1 MFADVLSSMKLGWIS
16 IACWIIVY
24 SPQIIE
30 NHQLQSGEGL
40 SLLFIY
46 IWLLGDLCNVIGALI
61 ARLLPTV
68 IILGVYYMLCDS
80 ALLIQVYY
88 YRWKRETG
96 RISPTRVLDSIPT
109 EQTCLVEEGVSARER
124 QPSAVLRVFL
134 QYTAAVI
141 FVVFTGVAAYF
152 ISKRIHG
159 GGSLL
164 TGSLD
169 TSLEMEI
176 QMLGWTSAICYI
188 VARVP
193 QILKN
198 LKTRCEGLA
207 PGLFFFGILGNITYA
222 LSICVASMDR
232 EYLIRNASWLAG
244 STITIL
250 FDIVVLCQ
258 FFYYCCYVSRQR
270 GEDERRWH

>member
-1 MFADVLSSMKLGWIS
+1 MLLDHDVASNVLGWVS

-30 NHQLQSGEGL
+30 NYQLQSGEGL
-40 SLLFIY
+40 SLMFIY
-46 IWLLGDLCNVIGALI
+46 IWLLGDLCNVIGALV

-68 IILGVYYMLCDS
+68 IILGVYYTLCDS
-80 ALLIQVYY
+80 ALLTQVYY
-88 YRWKRETG
+88 YRWKGEAG
-96 RISPTRVLDSIPT
+96 RISPTRILDGTPT
-109 EQTCLVEEGVSARER
+109 EQTCLLEEGEIAREQ

-141 FVVFTGVAAYF
+141 FVVFTGAATYF
-152 ISKRIHG
+152 ISERVHG
-159 GGSLL
+159 GGSLS
-164 TGSLD
+164 TGLLD

-176 QMLGWTSAICYI
+176 QILGWTSAICYI

-193 QILKN
+193 QIFKN

-207 PGLFFFGILGNITYA
+207 PGLFFFAILGNTTYA
-222 LSICVASMDR
+222 LSICVASTDR
-232 EYLIRNASWLAG
+232 DYLIRNASWLAG
-244 STITIL
+244 STITIV

-258 FFYYCCYVSRQR
+258 FFYNCCYVSRQR
-270 GEDERRWH
+270 GDG